1 MENLELKV
9 GDVVNM
15 PNIPISFTVAS
26 LHLDPNRDTANEK
39 ERASLIW
46 WNSKEESINSIN
58 VAKCILTKR
67 GF

>member
-9 GDVVNM
+9 GDVVVM
-15 PNIPISFTVAS
+15 PNIPIAFTVAS

-58 VAKCILTKR
+58 VAKCILTKK